1 MSHVKVNHNIVNWSH
16 MWLANH
22 IIVNWSHMW
31 LANHIIFNWSHICHM
46 CLVSYNIVIS

>member
-22 IIVNWSHMW
+22 IIVNWSH
-31 LANHIIFNWSHICHM
+31 ICHL
-46 CLVSYNIVIS
+46 CLVSYNIVNWGHMW

>member
-22 IIVNWSHMW
+22 IIVNWSH
-31 LANHIIFNWSHICHM
+31 ICHM
-46 CLVSYNIVIS
+46 CLVSYNIVNWGHMW